1 MRQSHRAT
9 WFTAGAATLAVAAL
23 VVALRPKPVG
33 VDLAV
38 VARGPLTV
46 LVEEEGRT
54 RVRQVYTVSA
64 PVAGRVLRIALEAG
78 DAVIKDQTVVAV
90 IQPTD
95 PPFLDARA
103 RQEVEAQIAASTAAV
118 DLARAELRQ
127 AEAEL
132 AFAETDLARN
142 ERLARSGT
150 VADRVLQK
158 AKLEADT
165 RRAVV
170 TRAKA
175 QVELRLREREGAV
188 ARRTGPEVPHDHLE
202 SGPACCVSVL
212 APMSGR
218 ILKRIHES
226 EKVVSA
232 GTPLVDIGD
241 TKDVEIVVDLLSTDA
256 VKIATG
262 ASASVTGWGGGQA
275 LPAVVRRIEPS
286 GFTKVSALGIE
297 EQRVRVVL
305 DFAGPSHT
313 APSHAEGLGH
323 DYRVFVGIQTWH
335 ADSVLCVPLSAL
347 FRKGKDWTVFVAQEG
362 RARGVPI
369 GIGQRNGEL
378 AEVTTG
384 LAEGQAII
392 LYPSDRVVEGVRV
405 AAR

>member
-1 MRQSHRAT
+1 MRQSHRNT
-9 WFTAGAATLAVAAL
+9 WFAAGAAALAVAAL
-23 VVALRPKPVG
+23 VYALRPKPVG

-64 PVAGRVLRIALEAG
+64 PVAGRVLRTALEAG

-95 PPFLDARA
+95 PPFLDART
-103 RQEVEAQIAASTAAV
+103 RLEVEAQIAASTAAAE
-118 DLARAELRQ
+118 LAKAELRQ

-132 AFAETDLARN
+132 AFAETDLNRN

-158 AKLEADT
+158 AKLETDT

-188 ARRTGPEVPHDHLE
+188 ARRTGPEVPHDQLE
-202 SGPACCVSVL
+202 SGEACCVSVR

-226 EKVVSA
+226 EKVVPA

-241 TKDVEIVVDLLSTDA
+241 VGDIEIVVDLLSTDT
-256 VKIATG
+256 VKIAPG
-262 ASASVTGWGGGQA
+262 ASANVTGWGGGQA

-297 EQRVRVVL
+297 EQRVRVIL
-305 DFAGPSHT
+305 DFS
-313 APSHAEGLGH
+313 APSHVVPSQAEGLGH
-323 DYRVFVGIQTWH
+323 DYRVLVGITTWH
-335 ADSVLCVPLSAL
+335 ADNVLRVPLSAL
-347 FRKGKDWTVFVAQEG
+347 FRRGKEWTVFVAREG
-362 RARGVPI
+362 RARAVPI
-369 GIGQRNGEL
+369 GVGQRNAEL
-378 AEVTTG
+378 AVVTAG
-384 LAEGQAII
+384 LAEGEAII